1 MVGRPQGVAPF
12 VSRFSAFTSYTGVD
26 SSPQV
31 AWTSPMDA
39 RRASLLSR
47 FLSMRYGTAIA
58 VVVLVL
64 TLNSTLLF
72 FSQLLQQ
79 SNARLYHH
87 GEGKSYMSINVAS
100 DLHEHDQED
109 ADASASPSAVFG
121 GAMKTIS
128 AAFDNIA
135 GTNQEHIVNA
145 PVIDIVYTWV
155 NGSDPR
161 QIKCASLPSFHIPF
175 HRSAGILTSNSTPLN
190 SNSP

>member
-1 MVGRPQGVAPF
+1 
-12 VSRFSAFTSYTGVD
+12 
-26 SSPQV
+26 
-31 AWTSPMDA
+31 MDA

-47 FLSMRYGTAIA
+47 LLSMRYGTAIA
-58 VVVLVL
+58 VLVLVV

-100 DLHEHDQED
+100 DLHSHEQEE
-109 ADASASPSAVFG
+109 ANEALSPSAVFG
-121 GAMKTIS
+121 GAINTIS

-135 GTNQEHIVNA
+135 GANQEHILNS
-145 PVIDIVYTWV
+145 PTIDLVYTWV

-161 QIKCASLPSFHIPF
+161 QIKGSFYHSCPDF
-175 HRSAGILTSNSTPLN
+175 FALER
-190 SNSP
+190 